1 MTFGTDLGVFARQLK
16 QLGVDVKWVGS
27 PSITAVDSRNLAGDA
42 LYNTFA
48 VADFH
53 ADASPTAKA
62 FATAYTAKYGKEPD
76 FYASW
81 CYDAVMVFAEAA
93 KKSPDLKPESLR
105 KAILSVQK
113 FPGAESEYN
122 FDQIGD
128 GLDSYHVV
136 QNDKG
141 AIKMVKTLRVER

>member
-1 MTFGTDLGVFARQLK
+1 M
-16 QLGVDVKWVGS
+16 KWVGS

-42 LYNTFA
+42 LYGTFA

-53 ADASPTAKA
+53 VDASPTSKA
-62 FATAYTAKYGKEPD
+62 FAAAYTAKYGKEPD

-81 CYDAVMVFAEAA
+81 CYDAVIVFAEAM
-93 KKSPDLKPESLR
+93 KKSPDLKPENLR
-105 KAILSVQK
+105 KAILGIK
-113 FPGAESEYN
+113 KLPGAESEYN
-122 FDQIGD
+122 FDKIGD

-141 AIKMVKTLRVER
+141 VIKMVKTLQVER